1 VIRKLFHIRQTT
13 SVQDYVDRFCEL
25 VDVLVTYEHTTDPL
39 YYIMKL
45 IDGLRDDI
53 KYVIL
58 VQHPGYLDTTCALAL
73 LQEEAD
79 TSRRRDFRSSDG
91 ALVGRSYPKLPIPI
105 TVPRWDKSLGG
116 ETSVVK
122 SAIHTG
128 SSSDSNVA
136 FFLREQEGGAPTENF
151 IITRKKQCLEH
162 TGRHITEG

>member
-1 VIRKLFHIRQTT
+1 MAH
-13 SVQDYVDRFCEL
+13 
-25 VDVLVTYEHTTDPL
+25 VL
-39 YYIMKL
+39 
-45 IDGLRDDI
+45 G
-53 KYVIL
+53 
-58 VQHPGYLDTTCALAL
+58 LAL
-73 LQEEAD
+73 GSSTGTVVMGIIHPISAARSREEAD

-151 IITRKKQCLEH
+151 IITRKS
-162 TGRHITEG
+162 GV